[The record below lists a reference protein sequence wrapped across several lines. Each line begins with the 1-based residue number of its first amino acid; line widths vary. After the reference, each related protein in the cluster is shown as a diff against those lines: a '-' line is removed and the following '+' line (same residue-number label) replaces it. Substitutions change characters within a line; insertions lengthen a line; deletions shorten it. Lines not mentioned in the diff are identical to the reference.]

1 MLRKIAAA
9 FLICFIAAITRTL
22 PGAGKSENI
31 IVEKKLVDKGKAV
44 RVYRVTYKSTGLKV
58 RGLMFENRTKKG
70 KLPGIVFNH
79 GGVDGIP
86 EAFKNR
92 CRELA
97 AAGYHVF
104 APSYRGE
111 DGSEGKVEVAAGE
124 VDDAMNGARVLQ
136 QWPGVDAA
144 RIAMAGASHGGI
156 ITLLAAQR
164 MDLRAAAVFYGVSNT
179 FTWYQFLIDNGHDV
193 TDPLSRQ
200 VYGYG
205 PKDKPE
211 AFRSRAPALD
221 AARTR
226 APVLLVYG
234 DSDTIVP
241 PSQGREM
248 AGALK
253 KAGKTYELKIVRGAG
268 HGFIFRNSSK
278 SSAEDRAR
286 AAEGWNAMV
295 AFFKKYL

>member
-1 MLRKIAAA
+1 MFYKFNA
-9 FLICFIAAITRTL
+9 FLLSCLLLAICGAA
-22 PGAGKSENI
+22 PCAAKSENI
-31 IVEKKLVDKGKAV
+31 IVEKKLADKGKTV
-44 RVYRVTYKSTGLKV
+44 RVYRVTYKSGGLKV
-58 RGLMFENRTKKG
+58 RGLMFENRAKKG

-86 EAFKNR
+86 EVFKNR

-97 AAGYHVF
+97 AA
-104 APSYRGE
+104 
-111 DGSEGKVEVAAGE
+111 
-124 VDDAMNGARVLQ
+124 ARVLQ
-136 QWPGVDAA
+136 QWPGVDPS
-144 RIAMAGASHGGI
+144 RIAMAGTSHGGI

-164 MDLRAAAVFYGVSNT
+164 MDLRAAVVFYGVSNT
-179 FTWYQFLIDNGHDV
+179 FTWYQYLIDSGQDV

-221 AARTR
+221 AALTR

-234 DSDTIVP
+234 EKDNTVP
-241 PSQGREM
+241 LSQGREM
-248 AGALK
+248 ADALK
-253 KAGKTYELKIVRGAG
+253 KAGKTHELKVISGAG
-268 HGFIFRNSSK
+268 HGFLFRNSSK

-286 AAEGWNAMV
+286 AAEGWNAML

>member
-1 MLRKIAAA
+1 MFHKFKASLLACLLLAICGAVPCAA
-9 FLICFIAAITRTL
+9 
-22 PGAGKSENI
+22 KSDNL
-31 IVEKKLVDKGKAV
+31 IVEKKLVDKGKTV
-44 RVYRVTYKSTGLKV
+44 RVYRVTYKSGGLKV
-58 RGLMFENRTKKG
+58 RGLMFENQAKKG

-86 EAFKNR
+86 EVFKNR
-92 CRELA
+92 CRELSS
-97 AAGYHVF
+97 AGYHVF

-111 DGSEGKVEVAAGE
+111 DGSGGRVEVAAGE
-124 VDDAMNGARVLQ
+124 VDDAINGARVLK
-136 QWPGVDAA
+136 QWPGVDAS
-144 RIAMAGASHGGI
+144 RIAMAGTSHGGI
-156 ITLLAAQR
+156 ITLLAVQR
-164 MDLRAAAVFYGVSNT
+164 MDLRAAVVFYGVSNT
-179 FTWYQFLIDNGHDV
+179 FTWYQYLLDSGQDV

-221 AARTR
+221 AALTR

-234 DSDTIVP
+234 ENDTIVP
-241 PSQGREM
+241 PAQGREM
-248 AGALK
+248 ADALK
-253 KAGKTYELKIVRGAG
+253 KAGKIYELKVISGAG
-268 HGFIFRNSSK
+268 HGFLFRSSSK

-286 AAEGWNAMV
+286 AAEGWNAML